1 MGNNIL
7 VCKKCVMDSI
17 ANPDFKLDSEG
28 VCNYCHQYHETEE
41 LRIIPDDQKEEK
53 LKKLIDS
60 IKKNGVGAKYD
71 CIIGLSGGT
80 DSTYVAL
87 KVKEFGLR
95 PLAVHL
101 DNGWNSEL
109 SVSNIKN
116 ILDKLGIDLYT
127 YVIDWEEFKDIQFS
141 FLKASVPDIEIPTD
155 HAITAL
161 LYKTAIKF
169 KVRHIISGYNFNDE
183 GIWPESWAYGHLDW
197 KYIKSIH
204 RRYGSRKIKTFPHFS
219 ILELIYYVIARRIQT
234 TALLNYMRFNKAE
247 ARQILKEK
255 LGWRD
260 YGGKHNE
267 SVYTKFVQEYLLP
280 KKFNIDVRKAY
291 LSAPLLRGNITRD
304 YAVEE
309 LAKPIASE
317 ESLIE
322 QKNYCL
328 KKLKIT
334 ESEFEQLMNLP
345 LKTRFD
351 YPSNIKLTRNLRLLL
366 NKARHLGL
374 ANS

>member
-1 MGNNIL
+1 
-7 VCKKCVMDSI
+7 MDSI